1 MYIAKDVTPET
12 WALVDAENISGVQ
25 PEAVS
30 DRIYPNG
37 AIAGNVT
44 GFMGGSSDGPGETGL
59 SGLELEFQDVLTG
72 KPGSITYE
80 SGGDGT
86 VIPTGVH
93 EETAAVPGQTVVSSI
108 DRDIQW
114 YAQQTLAE
122 AVRKTGASR
131 ATIVVSDVEDGPD
144 LRTR

>member
-12 WALVDAENISGVQ
+12 WALVDAEDISGVQ

-44 GFMGGSSDGPGETGL
+44 GFMGGSSEGPGETGL

-72 KPGSITYE
+72 KPGSTTFE
-80 SGGDGT
+80 NGGNGT
-86 VIPTGVH
+86 
-93 EETAAVPGQTVVSSI
+93 
-108 DRDIQW
+108 
-114 YAQQTLAE
+114 
-122 AVRKTGASR
+122 
-131 ATIVVSDVEDGPD
+131 
-144 LRTR
+144 